1 MIEFDEYKVKLN
13 NIRPKLDA
21 LSDSLGIEA
30 AKEEIERL
38 HAQID
43 SDGFWDNQ
51 EVSQKV
57 MKQSRQLESK
67 VELYERM
74 CSQWDDL
81 YTLCEMAI
89 EEGDDSMLPELTE
102 GYAQLEQEME
112 KARLETLLSGEY
124 DNNNAIVSF
133 QAGAGGWFWA
143 AVFQFD
149 NIGGCHMRGI
159 PSLIT
164 DIRKKVFTE
173 VARMAYS
180 GNGYEGAEDLPF
192 KIVPGD
198 QPLHRE
204 SIFLE
209 RAIAGERVRL
219 AMGLSIRPV
228 QTRSLMTE
236 GMDAAAI
243 AEQYYEP
250 PLINIIPYACHACP
264 TNQYRVT
271 ENCQNCLAASC
282 QRVCPKGAVSFVNG
296 KSHIDPEKC
305 IKCGKCASA
314 CPYHAIIHMERPCQ
328 AACGMDAIV
337 SDEHGRAKID
347 QDKCVACGQCLVSCP
362 FGAIVDKG
370 QIFQVIQSILKGD
383 RVIAI
388 VAPAF
393 IGQFSGK
400 VSPGKFVTAMK
411 QLGFDRVME
420 VAIGADL
427 CTIEEAK
434 DFLEKVPEKQDYM
447 ATSCCPAWHS
457 MIEKLFPGEMHKIS
471 MTLTPMV
478 FTARMVKKDFPGC
491 KVVFVGP
498 CAAKKLEAIRADIRS
513 DVDFVLTFEE
523 LQGMFEAKQID
534 FDTVEEQD
542 YLNEGTSAGRGFAV
556 SGGVAKAVTDLV
568 HEQYPDMEIQT
579 ARAEGLRECRKLMM
593 LAKAGKFKGCLLE
606 GMACP
611 GGCVAGAGTIL
622 PVDKAAKLVEKYS
635 REAAAASPVESA
647 YSDRGESLE

>member
-1 MIEFDEYKVKLN
+1 
-13 NIRPKLDA
+13 
-21 LSDSLGIEA
+21 
-30 AKEEIERL
+30 
-38 HAQID
+38 
-43 SDGFWDNQ
+43 
-51 EVSQKV
+51 
-57 MKQSRQLESK
+57 
-67 VELYERM
+67 
-74 CSQWDDL
+74 
-81 YTLCEMAI
+81 
-89 EEGDDSMLPELTE
+89 
-102 GYAQLEQEME
+102 
-112 KARLETLLSGEY
+112 
-124 DNNNAIVSF
+124 
-133 QAGAGGWFWA
+133 
-143 AVFQFD
+143 
-149 NIGGCHMRGI
+149 MRGI

-173 VARMAYS
+173 VARMAYAGGDYS
-180 GNGYEGAEDLPF
+180 KAEDLPYI
-192 KIVPGD
+192 IVPGD

-204 SIFLE
+204 SVFLE

-219 AMGLSIRPV
+219 AMGLSIRPI

-236 GMDAAAI
+236 GMDAAAV

-271 ENCQNCLAASC
+271 ESCQNCLAASC
-282 QRVCPKGAVSFVNG
+282 QKVCPKGAISFVNG

-305 IKCGKCASA
+305 IKCGKCEKA
-314 CPYHAIIHMERPCQ
+314 CPYHAIIHLERPCQ

-337 SDEHGRAKID
+337 SDEHGKAVIN

-393 IGQFSGK
+393 IGQFGK
-400 VSPGKFVTAMK
+400 HSTPGKFIAAMK
-411 QLGFDRVME
+411 QLGFSRIVE
-420 VAIGADL
+420 VAVGADM

-434 DFLEKVPEKQDYM
+434 DFVEKVPGEQNYM

-457 MIEKLFPGEMHKIS
+457 MIYKLFPSETDKIS

-478 FTARMVKKDFPGC
+478 FTARLMKQKYPDC

-498 CAAKKLEAIRADIRS
+498 CAAKKLEAIRADFRS

-534 FDTVEEQD
+534 FETIEPMYD
-542 YLNEGTSAGRGFAV
+542 LNEGSAAGRGFAV
-556 SGGVAKAVTDLV
+556 SGGVAGAVAHMIHETD
-568 HEQYPDMEIQT
+568 PDREVKT
-579 ARAEGLRECRKLMM
+579 ARAEGLRECRKLMT
-593 LAKAGKFKGCLLE
+593 LAKAGKYDGYLLE

-611 GGCVAGAGTIL
+611 GGCVAGAGTLL
-622 PVDKAAKLVEKYS
+622 PVDLAAKVVGRYQN
-635 REAAAASPVESA
+635 EADKVSPMD
-647 YSDRGESLE
+647 SDYRDQGKKLEET